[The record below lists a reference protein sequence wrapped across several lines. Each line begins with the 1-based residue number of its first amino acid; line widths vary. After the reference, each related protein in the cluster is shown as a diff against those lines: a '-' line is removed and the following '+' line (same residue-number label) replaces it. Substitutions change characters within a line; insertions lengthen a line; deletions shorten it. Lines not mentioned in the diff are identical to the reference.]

1 MRKYKAAAVQLDTQ
15 NDKGKNLEAVC
26 GFIREAAENGA
37 VLVSFPEDMNLVGR
51 NVGAGGNEEDIPG
64 YTTEILMEQARKY
77 GIYIHSGSFRERI
90 PEAVRCGPEA
100 SAAMAADRAKSETA
114 GVPAG
119 DPSAAAVPAGNP
131 SSIFS
136 APGRRRAYNTSIL
149 LGPDGG
155 ILAKYRKIHTFDV
168 TLPDGTVCNESERV
182 CPGKEIVVVD
192 TELGRLGFA
201 ICYDLRFP
209 ELFRAMA
216 LAGAQVIFLPADF
229 TRPTGKDHWEPL
241 LRARAIENGCYVIAA
256 GQTGKKPRYEANGN
270 SMIVDPWGTVR
281 ARAQEET
288 GVIYGEIDLDYLEEV
303 RRKIPSLANRREEVY
318 GSPGAGR

>member
-1 MRKYKAAAVQLDTQ
+1 MRRYKAAAVQLDTQ
-15 NDKGKNLEAVC
+15 NDKEKNLEAVC

-90 PEAVRCGPEA
+90 PETVQCGTEV
-100 SAAMAADRAKSETA
+100 SAAVEADSAESEAA
-114 GVPAG
+114 G
-119 DPSAAAVPAGNP
+119 VPAGNP
-131 SSIFS
+131 SS
-136 APGRRRAYNTSIL
+136 AVPAAGRRRAYNTSIL

-182 CPGKEIVVVD
+182 CPGKEIVVAD

-270 SMIVDPWGTVR
+270 SMIVDPWGTVL
-281 ARAQEET
+281 ARAQEGP

-303 RRKIPSLANRREEVY
+303 RQKIPSLANRREEVY
-318 GSPGAGR
+318 GSPGAGQ

>member
-1 MRKYKAAAVQLDTQ
+1 MRRYKAAAVQLDTQ

-51 NVGAGGNEEDIPG
+51 NVGEGGNEEDIPG
-64 YTTEILMEQARKY
+64 YTTEILMGQARKY

-90 PEAVRCGPEA
+90 PEAAQCGAE
-100 SAAMAADRAKSETA
+100 
-114 GVPAG
+114 V
-119 DPSAAAVPAGNP
+119 SAAAR
-131 SSIFS
+131 
-136 APGRRRAYNTSIL
+136 RRRAYNTSIL

-182 CPGKEIVVVD
+182 CPGKEIVVAD
-192 TELGRLGFA
+192 TALGRLGFA

-270 SMIVDPWGTVR
+270 SMIVDPWGTVL
-281 ARAQEET
+281 ARAQEGP
-288 GVIYGEIDLDYLEEV
+288 GVVYGEIDLDYLEEV

-318 GSPGAGR
+318 GSPGIGR